1 MLSCK
6 NINPEMITLGRN
18 IRKYS
23 QKDLAEKI
31 NITQG
36 KLSKIEA
43 GLLKITE
50 SDINAISKALNFPC
64 EFFSQ
69 NERIYGLGISIM
81 YHRKKRALSIKDLKA
96 IEGLAHL
103 RHLQIKKLLEAVEI
117 GSINYESYDLEDGYT
132 PEDIAD
138 DVRALWNLPAGP
150 IFNVV
155 ELIEDNGGIV
165 VPLSLDNNKIDAL
178 SLWSSSNMPPLFF
191 INISMPMDR
200 IRFTLCHE
208 LGHIFMHRTP
218 NDNMEKEADRF
229 AAEFLMPQRDIKK
242 QLKSLSLEKLE
253 ALKIQWKVSMAALV
267 YRAKE
272 LETIT
277 QNQAQYLFKKLATH
291 GYKTREP
298 KYLEPKYEE
307 PHMLSEIL
315 KLYYEE
321 LRYSKSELSKLL
333 FINKDELS
341 SLIVRPQILRLV
353 K

>member
-1 MLSCK
+1 MLFYK
-6 NINPEMITLGRN
+6 DINPEMVTLGRN

-23 QKDLAEKI
+23 QKDLAEKM

-43 GLLKITE
+43 GLLKLTE

-69 NERIYGLGISIM
+69 NERIYGLGTSIM
-81 YHRKKRALSIKDLKA
+81 YHRKKRALAIKDLKA
-96 IEGLAHL
+96 IESLSYL
-103 RHLQIKKLLEAVEI
+103 RYLQIEKLLEGVEI
-117 GSINYESYDLEDGYT
+117 GNINYESYDLEDGYT

-138 DVRALWNLPAGP
+138 NVRALWNLPEGP

-155 ELIEDNGGIV
+155 EVIEDNGGIV
-165 VPLSLDNNKIDAL
+165 VPLSLDTNKIDAL
-178 SLWSSSNMPPLFF
+178 SLWLPNTPPLFF
-191 INISMPMDR
+191 ININMPMDR

-208 LGHIFMHRTP
+208 LGHIFMHRKP

-229 AAEFLMPQRDIKK
+229 AAEFLMPKRDIKK
-242 QLKSLSLEKLE
+242 QLVSLSLEKLE

-272 LETIT
+272 LEMIT
-277 QNQAQYLFKKLATH
+277 KNQAQYLFKKLAVH
-291 GYKTREP
+291 GYRAKEP

-307 PHMLSEIL
+307 PHMLLEIL

-321 LRYSKSELSKLL
+321 LKYSKSDLSKLL
-333 FINKDELS
+333 FINEDELS
-341 SLIVRPQILRLV
+341 SLIVQPQILRLI